1 VILSLTN
8 GMDSKEL
15 TSQQGKKKTKL
26 PHKVILIEPRS
37 HGEAGGWVE
46 KKNLSTDLPL
56 VSTMLSLLCR
66 SEEDSKYFLQQRIFP
81 LAEELDNISGMSEK
95 KLNLLVPH
103 PRDLDPF
110 GLIKSDAHGDKN
122 NIQTLPSLVSH
133 SHRD

>member
-1 VILSLTN
+1 MVWTLKSLQAN
-8 GMDSKEL
+8 RE
-15 TSQQGKKKTKL
+15 KKKQNCPIKL
-26 PHKVILIEPRS
+26 FSLS
-37 HGEAGGWVE
+37 QEATERLEVGWR
-46 KKNLSTDLPL
+46 KKISAQIFHWFPQCFHFCA
-56 VSTMLSLLCR
+56 SP
-66 SEEDSKYFLQQRIFP
+66 EEDSKYFLQQRIFP
-81 LAEELDNISGMSEK
+81 LAEELDNISGMSEN

>member
-1 VILSLTN
+1 
-8 GMDSKEL
+8 MDSKEL
-15 TSQQGKKKTKL
+15 TSQQGEKNQNCPIKLFSLSQEATERLEVGWRKK
-26 PHKVILIEPRS
+26 I
-37 HGEAGGWVE
+37 
-46 KKNLSTDLPL
+46 
-56 VSTMLSLLCR
+56 
-66 SEEDSKYFLQQRIFP
+66 SKYFLQQRIFP
-81 LAEELDNISGMSEK
+81 LAEELDTISGMSEN